1 MAVMKPTKKMAA
13 MKATAMMPTKKM
25 AVMKPTKKVAAKKP
39 SKKMA
44 AMKATAMRM
53 TVMKPKTETYATWMK
68 SDAELIAYIHQE
80 AETERAE
87 IKNERRQ
94 ERREKWR
101 VGRLRM

>member
-1 MAVMKPTKKMAA
+1 
-13 MKATAMMPTKKM
+13 
-25 AVMKPTKKVAAKKP
+25 
-39 SKKMA
+39 MA

-53 TVMKPKTETYATWMK
+53 PVMKPKNETYATWMK

-94 ERREKWR
+94 ERREKRR
-101 VGRLRM
+101 VARLRM